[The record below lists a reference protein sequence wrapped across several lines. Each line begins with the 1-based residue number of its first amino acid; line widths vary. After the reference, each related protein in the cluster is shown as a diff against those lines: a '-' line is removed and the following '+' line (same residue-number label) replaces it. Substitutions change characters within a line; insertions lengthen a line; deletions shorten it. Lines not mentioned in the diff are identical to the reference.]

1 MYVLNMYV
9 FWTDTEAVKVGVDP
23 RHIQEALSHAGRDE
37 RKEKLILKIEQARKA
52 TSNVSIEERL
62 EQLESNVTKEIQEI
76 KAAIREINTTLKG
89 AIASTSD
96 D

>member
-1 MYVLNMYV
+1 M
-9 FWTDTEAVKVGVDP
+9 GVEP
-23 RHIQEALSHAGRDE
+23 RHIEEALSHSVHDE

-52 TSNVSIEERL
+52 TANVSIEERL
-62 EQLESNVTKEIQEI
+62 EQLESNVAKEFQEI
-76 KAAIREINTTLKG
+76 KAGIEELNATLKG